1 MQTIFVSLFRFFER
15 RPKAYWVSLL
25 LVFGL
30 SIWGATRI
38 RFEQD
43 IHKMIPNDPAI
54 EAMNN
59 VLNKT
64 KTGQQLIFT
73 LAFKDTS
80 FTRPDSLVAMQEE
93 LQRLIEKNGKGYIK
107 DIRAQMS
114 DEKEQQ
120 FSEIA
125 LNYLPLFL
133 TEKDYTEIDR
143 LLEPETLRSTL
154 IKERK
159 LLLSPAGMIA
169 ASWIARDPAGM
180 MNLVFPKFQ
189 ALHFDPGY
197 NLYDG
202 FIFNKN
208 LKKLIFFLE
217 PVYPASETGKNGI
230 FFRQLDRMLTTWDQ
244 QHPGL
249 ETTYFGGPAVAAGNA
264 IQMRQDTILTLSI
277 TLVLLLI
284 LIFYIFRKKRAP
296 FLLML
301 PVAFG
306 AVSGLA
312 VTAILQG
319 SMSIIA
325 LGAGAVILGIAIDFS
340 VHFMSHAKK
349 HPDMEDNVRTL
360 VFPLTLGAF
369 TTIGAFFALRFAN
382 APVLRD
388 LGTFAAF
395 SLLGA
400 SLFTLIF
407 LPHLLQNMAHKEG
420 KDHKQNFLDKLA
432 GFRPEGN
439 TYLLLLVVLATP
451 VLWFFSGKVQFD
463 GDLMHLN
470 YLSPK
475 LQKAREALN
484 KDNAFALSSVFLVA
498 EGKTE
503 EEATQRLSR
512 SGAVIDQ
519 LKTAGKIRQ
528 SLNPVTLLP
537 SVEEQKARI
546 ARWNHYWTTEKQQQI
561 IARVQQE
568 SLATGFS
575 ADAFHL
581 FSETIRRGYVPFDS
595 SAVQF
600 LKGLL
605 PNGYGYQNG
614 SYWVIASLKVEP
626 GARESVMK
634 AFEHRQNLT
643 ATDRQAVSER
653 LLATLKADF
662 NKIFL
667 ISGLLVFLTLLIAY
681 GRIELALISFLPM
694 ALTWIW
700 ILGLMSVFGLAFNI
714 VNIIIS
720 TLIFGLGDDYSIF
733 MMDGL
738 LEKYK
743 TGKNK
748 IASARSAVYLSVLTT
763 IIGLGTLIFAQ
774 HPALKSIAFISVL
787 GLICVVFVSQVIQP
801 FLFNF
806 LIQKRA
812 DKGWMPFTLWSLFKS
827 AFSFFYF
834 FTGCF
839 ILTLA
844 GFLLMGLKP
853 LGRRKSKYLFH
864 LLLSKYTRSVMYIM
878 ANVKKRIIQLDKQAF
893 KKPAIYIA
901 NHSSFLDILITTM
914 LHPKL
919 ILITNKWVWRSP
931 VFGKIV
937 RMAEYYPAMDGA
949 EGSIAPL
956 QKMVAEGYG
965 IVVFPEGTRSAGD
978 TIQRFHKGAFYI
990 AEQLHLEVTPVILHG
1005 VGYTMQKGDWLL
1017 KDGCTS
1023 VYIYP
1028 PISPANTRFGHGYS
1042 ERAKSISRYF
1052 RSEFQKIRIRNEQ
1065 PPYFRE
1071 QLVKS
1076 YIYKGPVLEWYCK
1089 IKTRLENFYQ
1099 PFHNAL
1105 PRQGL
1110 IYDLG
1115 CGYGFM
1121 SYMLHWAAPERRFLS
1136 FDYDEEKI
1144 ITARNNYTRNKTALP
1159 GKIIFT
1165 RADITDINLQTCSGI
1180 IISDVLHYL
1189 RPEQQKDIMDKC
1201 HAALAD
1207 DGTLIIRDGVRDL
1220 ARRHK
1225 GTRLSEYLSTRLLKF
1240 NKTQNELHFL
1250 SQSDLTQWANAHA
1263 MDCTILDHSKKT
1275 SNLIFIFRKKKKDP
1289 A

>member
-1 MQTIFVSLFRFFER
+1 MQTIFVSIFRYFER
-15 RPKAYWVSLL
+15 RPKVYWACLL
-25 LVFGL
+25 FVFGL
-30 SIWGATRI
+30 SIYGAVRI
-38 RFEQD
+38 RFDQD
-43 IHKMIPNDPAI
+43 IYKMIPHDPAI

-64 KTGQQLIFT
+64 KTGQQVIFT
-73 LAFKDTS
+73 LAFKDRS
-80 FTRPDSLVAMQEE
+80 FVQPDSLITLQEA
-93 LQRLIEKNGKGYIK
+93 LQQMIEKSGKGYIK
-107 DIRAQMS
+107 NIQDRVS

-125 LNYLPLFL
+125 INYLPLFL
-133 TEKDYTEIDR
+133 TEKDYREIDR
-143 LLEPETLRSTL
+143 LLEPETLKNTL
-154 IKERK
+154 AKERK
-159 LLLSPAGMIA
+159 LLLSPAGVV
-169 ASWIARDPAGM
+169 ASNWIARDPAGM

-189 ALHFDPGY
+189 ALHFDPNY

-202 FIFNKN
+202 FIFDKD

-217 PVYPASETGKNGI
+217 PAYPASETGKNGI
-230 FFRQLDRMLTTWDQ
+230 FFTQLNKVLRTWDLE
-244 QHPGL
+244 HPGL
-249 ETTYFGGPAVAAGNA
+249 ETTYFGGPAVAAENA
-264 IQMRQDTILTLSI
+264 MQMRQDTILTLSM

-284 LIFYIFRKKRAP
+284 LIFYVFRKKRAP

-301 PVAFG
+301 PVVFG
-306 AVSGLA
+306 AVFGLGA
-312 VTAILQG
+312 TAMLQG

-325 LGAGAVILGIAIDFS
+325 LGAGAIILGIAIDFS
-340 VHFMSHAKK
+340 VHFMSHARK

-407 LPHLLQNMAHKEG
+407 LPHLLQNIARKEEEHHQ
-420 KDHKQNFLDKLA
+420 DNFLDKLA
-432 GFRPEGN
+432 RFQPERN
-439 TYLLLLVVLATP
+439 KYLLILVVLATP
-451 VLWFFSGKVQFD
+451 VLWYFAGKVQFD

-475 LQKAREALN
+475 LQKAQEALN
-484 KDNAFALSSVFLVA
+484 QDNTFALSSVFLVA
-498 EGKTE
+498 AGKTE
-503 EEATQRLSR
+503 EAATQQLAQST
-512 SGAVIDQ
+512 AIINQ
-519 LKTAGKIRQ
+519 LKAVGKIRQ
-528 SLNPVTLLP
+528 SLNPVILLP
-537 SVEEQKARI
+537 ALQEQKARI
-546 ARWNHYWTTEKQQQI
+546 ARWEKYWTPEKQEQI
-561 IARVQQE
+561 ISRVQKE
-568 SLATGFS
+568 SYASGFS
-575 ADAFHL
+575 AGAFQP
-581 FSETIRRGYVPFDS
+581 FSETIRRAYAPFDS
-595 SAVQF
+595 SSVQF
-600 LKGLL
+600 LKSLL

-614 SYWVIASLKVEP
+614 QHWVIAALKVEP
-626 GARESVMK
+626 GARESVLK
-634 AFEHRQNLT
+634 AFEHQNDLI

-653 LLATLKADF
+653 LLATLKVDF

-700 ILGLMSVFGLAFNI
+700 ILGFMSLFGLTFNI
-714 VNIIIS
+714 VNIIIA

-738 LEKYK
+738 LEKYR
-743 TGKNK
+743 TGAHK

-787 GLICVVFVSQVIQP
+787 GLVCVVFVSQVIQP

-812 DKGWMPFTLWSLFKS
+812 DKGLMPFTLWSLLKS

-834 FTGCF
+834 FAGCF
-839 ILTLA
+839 LLTLV
-844 GFLLMGLKP
+844 GFILMGLKP
-853 LGRRKSKYLFH
+853 LGRKKSKYLFH
-864 LLLSKYTRSVMYIM
+864 FLLSQYTRSVLYIM
-878 ANVKKRIIQLDKQAF
+878 TNVKKRIIGLDKEAF
-893 KKPAIYIA
+893 KKPAVYIA
-901 NHSSFLDILITTM
+901 NHSSFLDILIVTM

-919 ILITNKWVWRSP
+919 ILITNKWVWNSP

-937 RMAEYYPAMDGA
+937 QMAEYYPAADGA
-949 EGSIAPL
+949 AESITPL
-956 QKMVAEGYG
+956 KKIVSEGYG
-965 IVVFPEGTRSAGD
+965 IVIFPEGTRSAGD

-990 AEQLHLEVTPVILHG
+990 AEKLHLDVIPIVLHG
-1005 VGYTMQKGDWLL
+1005 VGYTMRKGDWLL

-1023 VYIYP
+1023 VYIRP
-1028 PISPANTRFGHGYS
+1028 RIRSSDARFGNGYR
-1042 ERAKSISRYF
+1042 ERTKSISRYF
-1052 RSEFQKIRIRNEQ
+1052 RSEFQKVKSENEQ
-1065 PPYFRE
+1065 PSYFRE
-1071 QLVKS
+1071 QLIKS

-1089 IKTRLENFYQ
+1089 IKTGLEKFYL
-1099 PFHNAL
+1099 PFHSAL
-1105 PRQGL
+1105 PKEGL

-1121 SYMLHWAAPERRFLS
+1121 SYILQWAAPGRRLLS

-1144 ITARNNYTRNKTALP
+1144 VTAQNNYTRRGAASPENP
-1159 GKIIFT
+1159 IFN
-1165 RADITDINLQTCSGI
+1165 RADITDITFQTCSGI
-1180 IISDVLHYL
+1180 ILSDVLHYL
-1189 RPEQQKDIMDKC
+1189 QPEQQKGILEKC
-1201 HAALAD
+1201 YAALAD
-1207 DGTLIIRDGVRDL
+1207 DGVLIIRDGVREL
-1220 ARRHK
+1220 AGRHRN
-1225 GTRLSEYLSTRLLKF
+1225 TRFSEYLSTRLLQF

-1250 SQSDLTQWANAHA
+1250 KKSDLLQWANTHF
-1263 MDCTILDHSKKT
+1263 MDCEILDHSKKT
-1275 SNLIFIFRKKKKDP
+1275 SNLIFIFRKKKP
-1289 A
+1289 GSV